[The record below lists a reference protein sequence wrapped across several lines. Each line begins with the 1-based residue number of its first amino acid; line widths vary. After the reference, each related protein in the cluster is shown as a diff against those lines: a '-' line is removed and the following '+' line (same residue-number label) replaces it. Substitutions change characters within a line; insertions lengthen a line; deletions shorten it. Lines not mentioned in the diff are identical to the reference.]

1 MSRESWVELAEG
13 VFYQRYQPVNVNV
26 GAVIGEG
33 GALVIDT
40 RATPLQGREVATDL
54 RAITSLTVRWVVNTH
69 YHWDHVFGNQVF
81 REASIYG
88 HPACRRFLVDNGKQA
103 VADALSWL
111 PDIGP
116 DLADLDISPPDRLVD
131 PSVSIDLG
139 GRSVLIEHL
148 GRAHTDSD
156 VVVRVSDAPVVFAGD
171 LFESAAPPTF
181 GDSFPIAWPTSAGR
195 VARSGDTAIVPG
207 HGRVMSRAEVA
218 SQLSDLE
225 AVAEICRAARR
236 EGLQPDQVDIDHAPY
251 PETTMRLAI
260 ARGLMELG

>member
-1 MSRESWVELAEG
+1 MSRGSWVELAEG

-26 GAVIGEG
+26 GAVIGAN

-40 RATPLQGREVATDL
+40 RAAPVQGHQVATDL
-54 RAITSLTVRWVVNTH
+54 RAITSLPVRWVINTH
-69 YHWDHVFGNQVF
+69 YHWDHTFGNQAF

-88 HPACRRFLVDNGKQA
+88 HPACRRFLVDNSKQA

-156 VVVRVSDAPVVFAGD
+156 VVVHVSDAPVVFAGD
-171 LFESAAPPTF
+171 LFESAGPPTF
-181 GDSFPIAWPTSAGR
+181 GDSFPVAWPTSAKS
-195 VARSGDTAIVPG
+195 VARSGDTTIVPG
-207 HGRVMSRAEVA
+207 HGEAMSRAAVA
-218 SQLSDLE
+218 AQLSDLE
-225 AVAEICRAARR
+225 AVAVTCRYAHR
-236 EGLQPDQVDIDHAPY
+236 EGLMPEDVKLDNAPY
-251 PETTMRLAI
+251 PLATMRRAI
-260 ARGLMELG
+260 ARGLMELA